1 MSEEF
6 FTWQK
11 ALNYCETLS
20 YAEYTD
26 WRMPNIN
33 ELASLVNYAK
43 KEPASNFPDIP
54 TDLKFISSTTDTSS
68 VSTTYHY
75 LYGVKFDTGDIVKA
89 KKSGGLPTDE
99 RPNYYIPCV
108 R

>member
-1 MSEEF
+1 MSLWY
-6 FTWQK
+6 TI
-11 ALNYCETLS
+11 LYYCENLT
-20 YAEYTD
+20 YAGYSD
-26 WRMPNIN
+26 WRLPNIN

-43 KEPASNFPDIP
+43 KEPAANFPDIP